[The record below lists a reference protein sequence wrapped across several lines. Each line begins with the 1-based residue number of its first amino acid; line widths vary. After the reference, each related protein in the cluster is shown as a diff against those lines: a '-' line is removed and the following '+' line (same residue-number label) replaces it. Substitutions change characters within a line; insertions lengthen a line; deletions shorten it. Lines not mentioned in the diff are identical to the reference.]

1 MANAS
6 TSQGNDWRYLGNI
19 NLNTIRDNPVTCT
32 KFDPYEEILWLGTAT
47 GKISGLLPN
56 NQFSRYTAFLASH
69 ISPVHSLELTE
80 NAVFSLTNTA
90 LRATSKQGIPI
101 AKYTSPSMTNLAA
114 MCRMPGSPTFLMGG
128 YQNKLIQYDY
138 IKEKEIRTTDL
149 KDETAIQIRYN
160 GSSFFTADSKG
171 KIHVRNSKNCE
182 TVQTL
187 DAHVGGVLDFDV
199 LGTKMVT
206 CGSSNSHPIN
216 TDMFVKVFDLRMY
229 KALQPIP
236 LIVNPRFVRFMPS
249 YCERLCIALQQGCP
263 QNQNSPYNLYQAGIR
278 MFDMN
283 SNGNIV
289 EFPVETSVITAFDF
303 SSNKNFIAVGN
314 HSGMMNVFS
323 DRDHPSVNDSSKE
336 TIFAAPSVLPPLSFA
351 IDDATQSLGL
361 VPIAY
366 SPDPLVS
373 DWPMECT
380 QIAFRRRKPPIE
392 QKNAKSIHYA
402 SQVTNPRVNT
412 KLKKHNIVPYFL
424 EQEVIVLPSEQAVP
438 EELPQVIHKIKVPK
452 LYKKRPPPV
461 SQVPNRRNNFVDE
474 TLETYTWNVAHHVT
488 MQSTYAMNL
497 VANSVVQVVYS
508 ISSLRNIVL
517 RHICTKDSCIT
528 CELHFLFTAFS
539 SKIGQGN
546 GIMTTNLAWALS
558 RNGVSLK
565 SGGVLNAINQVI
577 KRTMDDIE
585 DKDDTVSISS
595 KFDRHL
601 CCVRCRGLQA
611 IEQDTE
617 HLLTLNYGNIHQASL
632 CQLIEK
638 SLHLGPESGE
648 RKCEDCGQMSRME
661 CKRKIRELS
670 PVLLV
675 NTNTSAVGFLDFWR
689 RQLSISERRPNKN
702 ISMGHVPESPSE
714 KKICR
719 YGIDCRNQKTCKYK
733 HGRIDWAAEQ
743 SKLLEESE
751 FPEWS
756 HYIPSRIAAQ
766 LCEGIVRISDISD
779 VPGYDEPNAII
790 YELQT
795 MVHVIGNGDHN
806 VNWTHPVTLLK
817 ESPVISTSW
826 TMVNEQLVSRV
837 HDNEARHVD
846 PRWKLPALLTY
857 EQKGFEVAVNGQE
870 IPNDLFFTEE
880 NVATNETVSSAI
892 KSLDELPKEGDLI
905 GLDAEFIKIKT
916 DMLEFNG
923 KSVTMRAVGR
933 ASAVDAAGEKI
944 IFDDHV
950 RLNDDVEVVDYLTK
964 FSGIVESDLNPA
976 ESNKYLTTHK
986 RLLLRMHVMIQ
997 RGAIFVGHALH
1008 NDFTVLNVHVA
1019 EPQIIDTVAL
1029 MRIESERML
1038 SLSFLV
1044 KEFLGEII
1052 QTAEHDSVIDA
1063 RYALKLYRRYIEIC
1077 EKGTLAAEMRRI
1089 YTLFPCNSPN
1099 HSASPLVVSTNSKTP
1114 DGTTEAA
1121 PKSI

>member
-6 TSQGNDWRYLGNI
+6 TSQGNDWRILASI
-19 NLNTIRDNPVTCT
+19 NLNTTRDNPVTCT
-32 KFDPYEEILWLGTAT
+32 KFDPHEEILWLGTAT
-47 GKISGLLPN
+47 GRVSGLLPSN
-56 NQFSRYTAFLASH
+56 HFSRYTAFLASQ

-80 NAVFSLTNTA
+80 SVVFALTNTS
-90 LRATSKQGIPI
+90 LRAISKQGIPI
-101 AKYTSPSMTNLAA
+101 AKYTSPSMTNLAT
-114 MCRMPGSPTFLMGG
+114 MCRMPGSSTFLMGG

-138 IKEKEIRTTDL
+138 MKEKEIRTTDL
-149 KDETAIQIRYN
+149 KDETAIHIRYN
-160 GSSFFTADSKG
+160 GSNIFTADSKG

-187 DAHVGGVLDFDV
+187 DAHIGGVLDFDV
-199 LGTKMVT
+199 QGTKMVT

-278 MFDMN
+278 MFDMS
-283 SNGNIV
+283 SNANIV
-289 EFPVETSVITAFDF
+289 EFPIETSVITAFDF
-303 SSNKNFIAVGN
+303 SSNKNYISVGN
-314 HSGMMNVFS
+314 HSGMINVFA
-323 DRDHPSVNDSSKE
+323 DRDHPSVNDNSKE

-351 IDDATQSLGL
+351 IDDTSQSFGL
-361 VPIAY
+361 VPIPF
-366 SPDPLVS
+366 SPEPLSS
-373 DWPMECT
+373 DWPIECT
-380 QIAFRRRKPPIE
+380 QIAYRRRKPPIE

-412 KLKKHNIVPYFL
+412 KLRKHNIVPYFL
-424 EQEVIVLPSEQAVP
+424 EQEVIELPSEQPVP
-438 EELPQVIHKIKVPK
+438 EELPQVIQKIKVSK

-461 SQVPNRRNNFVDE
+461 SQVLNRRNNFVDD
-474 TLETYTWNVAHHVT
+474 TLETYTWNIIRHVT

-539 SKIGQGN
+539 SKIGQSN
-546 GIMTTNLAWALS
+546 GIMTTNLGWALA

-565 SGGVLNAINQVI
+565 TGGVLSAINQVI
-577 KRTMDDIE
+577 KKVMDDIE
-585 DKDDTVSISS
+585 EKDNTSSISS

-601 CCVRCRGLQA
+601 CCVRCRGLQTV
-611 IEQDTE
+611 EQATE
-617 HLLTLNYGNIHQASL
+617 HLPTLKYGNILQASL

-648 RKCEDCGQMSRME
+648 RECEDCKQMSRME

-670 PVLLV
+670 PVLLI
-675 NTNTSAVGFLDFWR
+675 NTNTSDVGFLDFWR
-689 RQLSISERRPNKN
+689 RQLSVSERRPNRN
-702 ISMGHVPESPSE
+702 LSMGNVPESPSE

-743 SKLLEESE
+743 MKLLEESE
-751 FPEWS
+751 LPEWS

-779 VPGYDEPNAII
+779 VPGYDEPNAIV
-790 YELQT
+790 YELEA
-795 MVHVIGNGDHN
+795 MVHVIGNGDPN
-806 VNWTHPVTLLK
+806 MNWTHPVTLLK
-817 ESPVISTSW
+817 ESPVVSTAW
-826 TMVNEQLVSRV
+826 TMVNEQLVSRL

-846 PRWKLPALLTY
+846 ARWKLPALLAY
-857 EQKGFEVAVNGQE
+857 KKKGLEVTMNGQD
-870 IPNDLFFTEE
+870 IPNDLFFAEE
-880 NVATNETVSSAI
+880 NFASNETVSTAI
-892 KSLDELPKEGDLI
+892 KSLDELPKAGDLV

-923 KSVTMRAVGR
+923 RTTTMRAVGR

-950 RLNDDVEVVDYLTK
+950 QLNDDIEVVDYLTK
-964 FSGIVESDLNPA
+964 FSGIVESDLRPA
-976 ESNKYLTTHK
+976 KSNKYLTSHK

-997 RGAIFVGHALH
+997 RGAVFVGHALH
-1008 NDFTVLNVHVA
+1008 NDFTVLNVHVV
-1019 EPQIIDTVAL
+1019 EPQIIDTVVL
-1029 MRIESERML
+1029 MRLETQRML

-1063 RYALKLYRRYIEIC
+1063 KYALKLYRRYMEIS

-1089 YTLFPCNSPN
+1089 YTILPCNSPN
-1099 HSASPLVVSTNSKTP
+1099 HSASPLVVSTISKTP